1 MKIYEYRKDSLALL
15 YEALNKRSP
24 EGQIEVEQATA
35 EIIRNIK
42 ERKDEALIEYSKKFD
57 KVELTLDTIEVSQK
71 EMDEAL
77 NSIDRNL
84 LKVIEK
90 AAANIQDFHEKQ
102 LEKSWFTTN
111 EAGILLGQKVTPLSR
126 VGVYAPAGSAPLPS
140 TVLMDVIPAK
150 VAGVEETILCS
161 PPVKGGKVDPLILAC
176 AKLAGADRVFMV
188 GGAQA
193 IAAMAYGTNVIPKV
207 DKIVGPGNI
216 YVATAKKMVFGTC
229 GIDMIAGPS
238 EILII
243 ADETANPAY
252 VAADLLSQAEHDK
265 LASSILLTTSKEIAQ
280 MVSQEVA
287 QQLSKLPRAQTAAE
301 SLEKY
306 GAIIVTDTIEDAVE
320 ISNNIA
326 PEHLEVC
333 TKNPFDLL
341 SKIKNAGAIFLGNY
355 SPEPLGDYFAGPNHT
370 LPTSGTARFFSP
382 LGVYDFIK
390 RQSIIS
396 YSRDAFESA
405 ASDVAAFAQSEGLTA
420 HEQAIRIRVN
430 GQEDKKDNIT
440 VPVSGTEGK

>member
-77 NSIDRNL
+77 NSVDRNL

-150 VAGVEETILCS
+150 VAGVEEIILCS

>member
-1 MKIYEYRKDSLALL
+1 MKVYEYKKDSLKVLL
-15 YEALNKRSP
+15 DALNRRSP
-24 EGQIEVEQATA
+24 EGQVEVEKVTA
-35 EIIRNIK
+35 EIIRNVK
-42 ERKDEALIEYSKKFD
+42 EQKDEALIEYSRKFD
-57 KVELTLDTIEVSQK
+57 RVELTALTLEVPQNDL
-71 EMDEAL
+71 DEAL
-77 NSIDRNL
+77 SSLDRDL

-90 AAANIQDFHEKQ
+90 AAANIRAFHEKQ
-102 LEKSWFTTN
+102 VENSWFTTDKT
-111 EAGILLGQKVTPLSR
+111 GILLGQKITPLSR

-150 VAGVEETILCS
+150 VAGVDEVILCS
-161 PPVKGGKVDPLILAC
+161 PPGKNGKIDPLILAC

-193 IAAMAYGTNVIPKV
+193 IAAMAYGTQSIPKV

-216 YVATAKKMVFGTC
+216 YVATAKKMVFGVC

-243 ADETANPAY
+243 GDETANPAY

-265 LASSILLTTSKEIAQ
+265 LASSILLTTSKVLAQ
-280 MVSQEVA
+280 KVSQEVD
-287 QQLSKLPRAQTAAE
+287 QQLLRLTRNKIASE

-306 GAIIVTDTIEDAVE
+306 GAIIITDTVEEAIE
-320 ISNNIA
+320 ISNSIA

-333 TKNPFDLL
+333 TKDPFELL
-341 SKIKNAGAIFLGNY
+341 SLIKNAGAIFLGNY

-390 RQSIIS
+390 RQSVIS
-396 YSRDAFESA
+396 YNRDAFNEVA
-405 ASDVAAFAQSEGLTA
+405 ADVATFAQAEGLTA
-420 HEQAIRIRVN
+420 HAQAIRIRT
-430 GQEDKKDNIT
+430 K
-440 VPVSGTEGK
+440 TEERK

>member
-126 VGVYAPAGSAPLPS
+126 VGVYVPAGSAPLPS

-150 VAGVEETILCS
+150 VAGVEEIILCS

>member
-150 VAGVEETILCS
+150 VAGVEEIILCS

-440 VPVSGTEGK
+440 VPVS

>member
-77 NSIDRNL
+77 NSVDRNL

-150 VAGVEETILCS
+150 VAGVEEIILCS

-405 ASDVAAFAQSEGLTA
+405 ASDVAAFAQSEGMTA

>member
-1 MKIYEYRKDSLALL
+1 MKVYEYKRDSLKVLL
-15 YEALNKRSP
+15 DALNKRSP
-24 EGQIEVEQATA
+24 EGQVEVEKVTA
-35 EIIRNIK
+35 DIIRNVK
-42 ERKDEALIEYSKKFD
+42 ELKDEALIEYSRKFD
-57 KVELTLDTIEVSQK
+57 RVELTALTLEVPQNDL
-71 EMDEAL
+71 DEAL
-77 NSIDRNL
+77 SSVDLDL
-84 LKVIEK
+84 LSVIEK
-90 AAANIQDFHEKQ
+90 AATNIRAFHEKQ
-102 LEKSWFTTN
+102 VENSWFTTDKT
-111 EAGILLGQKVTPLSR
+111 GILLGQKITPLSR

-150 VAGVEETILCS
+150 VAGVDEVILCS
-161 PPVKGGKVDPLILAC
+161 PPGKNGKVDPLILAC

-193 IAAMAYGTNVIPKV
+193 IAAMAYGTQTIPKV

-216 YVATAKKMVFGTC
+216 YVATAKKMVFGVC

-265 LASSILLTTSKEIAQ
+265 LASSILITTSKELAQ
-280 MVSQEVA
+280 RVSQEVD
-287 QQLSKLPRAQTAAE
+287 QQLLRLTRNEIASK
-301 SLEKY
+301 SIEKY
-306 GAIIVTDTIEDAVE
+306 GAIIITDTIEEAIK
-320 ISNNIA
+320 ISNSIA

-333 TKNPFDLL
+333 TKDPFELL
-341 SKIKNAGAIFLGNY
+341 SSIKNAGAIFLGNY

-390 RQSIIS
+390 RQSVIS
-396 YSRDAFESA
+396 YNRDAFNEVA
-405 ASDVAAFAQSEGLTA
+405 ADVAAFAQAEGLTA
-420 HEQAIRIRVN
+420 HAQAIRIRT
-430 GQEDKKDNIT
+430 K
-440 VPVSGTEGK
+440 TEERK

>member
-1 MKIYEYRKDSLALL
+1 MKVYEYQKDSLEPLL
-15 YEALNKRSP
+15 DALNKRSL
-24 EGQIEVEQATA
+24 EGQLEVERATA
-35 EIIRNIK
+35 DIIRNVK
-42 ERKDEALIEYSKKFD
+42 ERKDDALIEYSKKFD
-57 KVELTLDTIEVSQK
+57 RVELALETIEVSK
-71 EMDEAL
+71 NELEDAL
-77 NSIDRNL
+77 NSIDSDL
-84 LKVIEK
+84 LIVIEK
-90 AAANIQDFHEKQ
+90 AAGNIRDFHEKQ

-111 EAGILLGQKVTPLSR
+111 ENGIILGQKIAPLSR

-140 TVLMDVIPAK
+140 SVLMDVIPAK
-150 VAGVEETILCS
+150 VAGVKEIILCS
-161 PPVKGGKVDPLILAC
+161 PPRKSGKVDPVILAC
-176 AKLAGADRVFMV
+176 AKLAGVDRVFMV

-193 IAAMAYGTNVIPKV
+193 IAAMAYGTQTVPKV

-265 LASSILLTTSKEIAQ
+265 LASSILLTTSNELAQNVSKELEKQLLKLTRAEIA
-280 MVSQEVA
+280 S
-287 QQLSKLPRAQTAAE
+287 E

-306 GAIIVTDTIEDAVE
+306 GAIIVTDTIYEAVE
-320 ISNNIA
+320 INNLIA

-333 TKNPFDLL
+333 TQNPFDLL
-341 SKIKNAGAIFLGNY
+341 PLIKNAGAIFLGNY

-390 RQSIIS
+390 RQSVIS
-396 YSRDAFESA
+396 YSRDAFNA
-405 ASDVAAFAQSEGLTA
+405 VASDVATFAQAEGLTA
-420 HEQAIRIRVN
+420 HAEAIRVRVKN
-430 GQEDKKDNIT
+430 H
-440 VPVSGTEGK
+440 

>member
-1 MKIYEYRKDSLALL
+1 MKIYEYKKDSLKSLL
-15 YEALNKRSP
+15 DALNKRSL
-24 EGQIEVEQATA
+24 EGQLEVERATA
-35 EIIRNIK
+35 DIIRNVK
-42 ERKDEALIEYSKKFD
+42 ERKDDALIEYSKKFD
-57 KVELTLDTIEVSQK
+57 RVELALETIEVSK
-71 EMDEAL
+71 NELEDAL
-77 NSIDRNL
+77 NSIDSDL
-84 LKVIEK
+84 LIVIEK
-90 AAANIQDFHEKQ
+90 AAGNIRDFHEKQ

-111 EAGILLGQKVTPLSR
+111 ENGIILGQKIAPLSR

-140 TVLMDVIPAK
+140 SVLMDVIPAK
-150 VAGVEETILCS
+150 VAGVKEIILCS
-161 PPVKGGKVDPLILAC
+161 PPRKSGKVDPVILAC
-176 AKLAGADRVFMV
+176 AKLAGVDRVFMV

-193 IAAMAYGTNVIPKV
+193 IAAMAYGTQTVPKV

-265 LASSILLTTSKEIAQ
+265 LASSILLTTSNELAQNVSKELEKQLLKLTRAEIA
-280 MVSQEVA
+280 S
-287 QQLSKLPRAQTAAE
+287 E

-306 GAIIVTDTIEDAVE
+306 GAIIVTDTIYEAVE
-320 ISNNIA
+320 INNLIA

-333 TKNPFDLL
+333 TQNPFDLL
-341 SKIKNAGAIFLGNY
+341 PLIKNAGAIFLGNY

-390 RQSIIS
+390 RQSVIS
-396 YSRDAFESA
+396 YSRDAFNA
-405 ASDVAAFAQSEGLTA
+405 VASDVATFAQAEGLTA
-420 HEQAIRIRVN
+420 HAEAIRVRVKN
-430 GQEDKKDNIT
+430 H
-440 VPVSGTEGK
+440 

>member
-150 VAGVEETILCS
+150 VAGVEEIILCS

>member
-1 MKIYEYRKDSLALL
+1 MMKIYEYKNDSLETLL
-15 YEALNKRSP
+15 DALNKRSP
-24 EGQIEVEQATA
+24 EGQLEVERATA
-35 EIIRNIK
+35 DIIRNVK

-57 KVELTLDTIEVSQK
+57 RVELTLDTIEVPQNELVS
-71 EMDEAL
+71 AL
-77 NSIDRNL
+77 NLIDRDL
-84 LKVIEK
+84 LRVIQK
-90 AAANIQDFHEKQ
+90 AAENIRTFHEKQ
-102 LEKSWFTTN
+102 KENSWFTTN
-111 EAGILLGQKVTPLSR
+111 ENGILLGQKITPLSR

-150 VAGVEETILCS
+150 VAGVEEIILCS
-161 PPVKGGKVDPLILAC
+161 PPSKGGKVDPVILAC
-176 AKLAGADRVFMV
+176 AELAEVDRVFMV

-193 IAAMAYGTNVIPKV
+193 IAAMAYGTQTIPKV

-265 LASSILLTTSKEIAQ
+265 LASSILITTSKELAQ
-280 MVSQEVA
+280 NVSQELEK
-287 QQLSKLPRAQTAAE
+287 QLLKLTRAEIASE
-301 SLEKY
+301 SVEKY
-306 GAIIVTDTIEDAVE
+306 GAIIVTDTIYEAVE
-320 ISNNIA
+320 ISNLIA

-333 TKNPFDLL
+333 TLNPFDLL
-341 SKIKNAGAIFLGNY
+341 PSIKNAGAIFLGNY

-390 RQSIIS
+390 RQSVIS
-396 YSRDAFESA
+396 YSRDAFNA
-405 ASDVAAFAQSEGLTA
+405 VALDVAAFAQAEGLTA
-420 HEQAIRIRVN
+420 HAEAIRIRQGN
-430 GQEDKKDNIT
+430 GGQK
-440 VPVSGTEGK
+440 